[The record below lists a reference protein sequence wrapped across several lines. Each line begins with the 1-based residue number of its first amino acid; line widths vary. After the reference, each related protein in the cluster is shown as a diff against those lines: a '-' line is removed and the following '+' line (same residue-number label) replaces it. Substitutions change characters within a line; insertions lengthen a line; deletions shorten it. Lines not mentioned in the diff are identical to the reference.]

1 MSHPKILV
9 IPGSLRTGSHN
20 VRLAALAV
28 KELTLADAEVTR
40 ISLQDFPLPIYDADL
55 ETKMGV
61 PANALKLKQ
70 MMCAHAGIFIACPEY
85 NASVTPLLKNTIDWV
100 SRVREKGEP
109 ALPAFKNRVFALG
122 SASPRTFGGMRALMA
137 VRQILEVGCGALV
150 TPEMVAVP
158 FAEQAF
164 DDKDELSDPRT
175 ANLLRACLVR
185 LIDMARDV
193 AGVEAVRMTR

>member
-1 MSHPKILV
+1 MPAPKILV

-28 KELTLADAEVTR
+28 KELTLADAEVSR

-55 ETKMGV
+55 ETKTGV

-70 MMCAHAGIFIACPEY
+70 MMSVHAGVFIACPEY

-109 ALPAFKNRVFALG
+109 PLPAFKNRVFALG
-122 SASPRTFGGMRALMA
+122 AASPQTFGGMRSLMA
-137 VRQILEVGCGALV
+137 MRQILEVGCGALV
-150 TPEMVAVP
+150 IPEMVAVP
-158 FAEQAF
+158 HAEQAF
-164 DDKDELSDPRT
+164 DDKDELSDSRT
-175 ANLLRACLVR
+175 ANLLRATLTR
-185 LIDMARDV
+185 LIEMARAIGAADDV
-193 AGVEAVRMTR
+193 RAVR

>member
-150 TPEMVAVP
+150 IPEMVAVP